1 MSATL
6 RALQLHLVV
15 DIEIFRSYKWLQY
28 VLKNKPRGA
37 ASQGGPDG
45 GVDHPAAATAHHR
58 QVAVD
63 AGARRVF
70 DGALVGR
77 RQRTADF
84 ARARARDQP
93 QRRSRAHL
101 SARHCRP
108 VAVWRQARQTQ
119 QQESRRSQ
127 ESRSQ
132 ENHQSKG
139 RPRPQ
144 AVACTSS
151 GLDVPAPAPAW
162 VGDANPYVD
171 DPGID
176 AAIPHAQRRSLLEL
190 TDDTCRWPVGDPC
203 AADFFFCGA
212 PPLPGKPYCAAHCAR
227 AERVDEAEAALVPD
241 DVLDL
246 NSTERE
252 EA

>member
-28 VLKNKPRGA
+28 VLKTSPRGA
-37 ASQGGPDG
+37 ESQGGPEG

-101 SARHCRP
+101 
-108 VAVWRQARQTQ
+108 
-119 QQESRRSQ
+119 
-127 ESRSQ
+127 
-132 ENHQSKG
+132 
-139 RPRPQ
+139 
-144 AVACTSS
+144 
-151 GLDVPAPAPAW
+151 
-162 VGDANPYVD
+162 
-171 DPGID
+171 
-176 AAIPHAQRRSLLEL
+176 
-190 TDDTCRWPVGDPC
+190 
-203 AADFFFCGA
+203 
-212 PPLPGKPYCAAHCAR
+212 
-227 AERVDEAEAALVPD
+227 
-241 DVLDL
+241 
-246 NSTERE
+246 
-252 EA
+252 